1 MNYRLTCLTPLLV
14 GDGRELAPIDYMI
27 WKDQVNVLDQTRI
40 FKLLARGPRLENYLS
55 QLKRADKLDFASWGG
70 FAQNFAGR
78 RIPFEHPSSTAIW
91 DKARAE
97 NLFIPLFASSQRGP
111 YLPGSALKG
120 ALRTGLL
127 YSRWTPE
134 LFKDLTTRLQG
145 DKPLRRPGEAA
156 DERLVGPPP
165 SSRMKVVG
173 AADSRPV
180 PESVMKIYLTRTAT
194 LLAKG
199 NRFELGWKT
208 APRGSVDG
216 SRPEDSTPTFCEMAA
231 PGTVFEGRWNE
242 REFYRRPEIL
252 RLLHW
257 KEAAG
262 AAALVKAAN
271 AFSESLLTQ
280 HLRYME
286 TAGLA
291 RVKECV
297 AGLLDRVRS
306 LAGSDSACVVPL
318 GWGGGILS
326 KSGYVDTSAEPY
338 REMMRHIALYSKAI
352 QSGLPFPK
360 TRRILFLGNQPAA
373 IPGWA
378 LVEFG

>member
-27 WKDQVNVLDQTRI
+27 WKDQVNVLDQNRI
-40 FKLLARGPRLENYLS
+40 FKLLSRGPRLENYLN

-91 DKARAE
+91 ERARAE
-97 NLFIPLFASSQRGP
+97 HLFIPLFASNQRGP

-134 LFKDLTTRLQG
+134 LFKDLTARLQG
-145 DKPLRRPGEAA
+145 DRPLRRPGEAA

-173 AADSRPV
+173 AADSHPV
-180 PESVMKIYLTRTAT
+180 AESVMKIYLSRTAT
-194 LLAKG
+194 LAPRG

-208 APRGSVDG
+208 APRGTVDG
-216 SRPEDSTPTFCEMAA
+216 SRPEESAPSFSEMAP
-231 PGTVFEGRWNE
+231 PGTVFEGRWSE
-242 REFYRRPEIL
+242 REFYRLPDVL
-252 RLLHW
+252 RVLHW

-262 AAALVKAAN
+262 AATLVKAVN

-286 TAGLA
+286 AVGLA
-291 RVKECV
+291 RVKESV
-297 AGLLDRVRS
+297 AELLDKVRS
-306 LAGSDSACVVPL
+306 LSASSNACVISL
-318 GWGGGILS
+318 GWGGGIMS

-360 TRRILFLGNQPAA
+360 TRRILFLGNRPAA
-373 IPGWA
+373 MPGWA
-378 LVEFG
+378 LVEFA